1 MKERAYSPGWKWM
14 GLIGGVLLVGL
25 LMVVSVSVG
34 IMRVPFD
41 VVIDSFTHFNGSNQH
56 LIIQTTRVPR
66 TLIAVMTGGSLAIAG
81 AMMQALTRN
90 PLASPATLGVNAGA
104 SLFIVIGVS
113 FWGMTGISSLVSLG
127 FVGAAIASFA
137 VYFLGSAGRGGLTP
151 IKLTLAGSAIW
162 ALFSSL
168 TQGLLIM
175 NEKGLEELL
184 FWLTGSVEGRS
195 LALAMPVFPFMVA
208 GFILAFLL
216 SRAVNILMMGD
227 DVAVGLGV
235 KTGLIKLM
243 GSVVIVLLA
252 GGAVA
257 VAGPIVFV
265 GLVVPH
271 MVRWAVG
278 TDHRWVFPYCL
289 VYGAA
294 MLLVADISGRLIMN
308 QQEIPVGVMTA
319 LIGTPFF
326 IYLAMRNRGE
336 RA

>member
-1 MKERAYSPGWKWM
+1 MKELAYTPGRKWF
-14 GLIGGVLLVGL
+14 GLFGGVLLVGL
-25 LMVVSVSVG
+25 LMVLSVSVG
-34 IMRVPFD
+34 IIRIPFHT
-41 VVIDSFTHFNGSNQH
+41 VVESFTHFNGSNQH

-66 TLIAVMTGGSLAIAG
+66 TLIAVMVGGSLAVAG

-104 SLFIVIGVS
+104 SLLIVAGVS
-113 FWGMTGISSLVSLG
+113 FFSLTAMSSLMALG
-127 FVGAAIASFA
+127 FVGAAISSFA

-151 IKLTLAGSAIW
+151 VKLTLAGSAIW

-168 TQGLLIM
+168 TQGLLVM
-175 NEKGLEELL
+175 NEKGLNELL
-184 FWLTGSVEGRS
+184 FWLTGSVEGRKLE
-195 LALAMPVFPFMVA
+195 LAVPVFPFMVG
-208 GFILAFLL
+208 GFVLAFLL
-216 SRAVNILMMGD
+216 SRAVNILLMGD
-227 DVAVGLGV
+227 EVAVGLGV
-235 KTGLIKLM
+235 KTGLIKWL
-243 GSVVIVLLA
+243 GSVVIILLA

-271 MVRWAVG
+271 IVRWFVG

-294 MLLVADISGRLIMN
+294 MLLIADISGRFIMN

-319 LIGTPFF
+319 IIGTPFF
-326 IYLAMRNRGE
+326 IYLALRNGGE
-336 RA
+336 RT